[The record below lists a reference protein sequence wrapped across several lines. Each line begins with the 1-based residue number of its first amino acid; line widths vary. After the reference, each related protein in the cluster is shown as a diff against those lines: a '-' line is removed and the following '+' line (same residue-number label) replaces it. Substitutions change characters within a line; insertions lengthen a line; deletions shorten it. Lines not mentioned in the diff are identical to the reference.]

1 MDDFE
6 NGNTVKTTLRIYNSG
21 KNPSVSL
28 QTKIFNVFMNT
39 ELIGLYNLSG
49 RTASY
54 LTLIML
60 I

>member
-6 NGNTVKTTLRIYNSG
+6 NGNTVKTTLKIYNTEN
-21 KNPSVSL
+21 NPCVSL

-39 ELIGLYNLSG
+39 ELIGLCSLYG

-54 LTLIML
+54 LTLIMS